1 MVIVLDTN
9 VLVSGLLNPFGP
21 PGRVLDQ
28 VLSNAV
34 RVAFDDRILD
44 EYSEVL
50 ARPKFGFSRTDIQAL
65 IDLLRLNGQQVVAGP
80 MAAGN
85 MPDAG
90 DIPFAEV
97 AMSARAD
104 ALVTGNLGHFD
115 LLDKEGVPVISPSE
129 FLESLG
135 RLLQEDEDP

>member
-28 VLSNAV
+28 VVSNTV
-34 RVAFDDRILD
+34 GVAFDDRIPD

-50 ARPKFGFSRTDIQAL
+50 ARPKFGFSRRDIQAL
-65 IDLLRLNGQQVVAGP
+65 VDHLRLNGQQVVAAP
-80 MAAGN
+80 IPALN
-85 MPDAG
+85 LPDAG

-97 AMSARAD
+97 AISVRAD
-104 ALVTGNLGHFD
+104 ALVTGNLGDFD
-115 LLDKEGVPVISPSE
+115 LLEEQGVPVLSPSE

-135 RLLQEDEDP
+135 RLLQED

>member
-1 MVIVLDTN
+1 LVIVLDTN

-28 VLSNAV
+28 VLLNTV

-50 ARPKFGFSRTDIQAL
+50 ARPKFGFSRTDTQAL
-65 IDLLRLNGQQVVAGP
+65 IDHLRLNGKQVVSAP
-80 MAAGN
+80 IRASN
-85 MPDAG
+85 LPDAG

-97 AMSARAD
+97 AISASVD

-115 LLDKEGVPVISPSE
+115 LLDKEGVPVLSPSE

-135 RLLQEDEDP
+135 RLLQQED

>member
-28 VLSNAV
+28 VVSNTV

-50 ARPKFGFSRTDIQAL
+50 ARLKFGFSRTDTQPL
-65 IDLLRLNGQQVVAGP
+65 IDHLRLNGKQVVSAP
-80 MAAGN
+80 IRALN
-85 MPDAG
+85 LPDAG

-97 AMSARAD
+97 AISASVD

-115 LLDKEGVPVISPSE
+115 LLDKESVPVLSPSE

-135 RLLQEDEDP
+135 RLLQED

>member
-28 VLSNAV
+28 VLMNTV

-50 ARPKFGFSRTDIQAL
+50 ARPKFGFSRPNTQAL
-65 IDLLRLNGQQVVAGP
+65 TDHLRLNGKQIVSAP
-80 MAAGN
+80 IRASN
-85 MPDAG
+85 LPDAG

-97 AMSARAD
+97 AISASVD

-115 LLDKEGVPVISPSE
+115 LLDKEGVPVLSPSE

-135 RLLQEDEDP
+135 RLLQQED

>member
-1 MVIVLDTN
+1 LVIVLDTN

-28 VLSNAV
+28 VLSNTV
-34 RVAFDDRILD
+34 RVVFDDRVLD
-44 EYSEVL
+44 EYSSVL
-50 ARPKFGFSRTDIQAL
+50 ARPKFGFSPTDIQAL
-65 IDLLRLNGQQVVAGP
+65 IDHIRLNGQQVL
-80 MAAGN
+80 AAPN
-85 MPDAG
+85 SALNLPDPS

-97 AMSARAD
+97 AISAPAD

-115 LLDKEGVPVISPSE
+115 PLEAQGVPVLSPSE

-135 RLLQEDEDP
+135 RMLQED

>member
-28 VLSNAV
+28 VLSNTV

-50 ARPKFGFSRTDIQAL
+50 ARPKFGFSRTDTQAL
-65 IDLLRLNGQQVVAGP
+65 IAHLRLNGKQVVSAP
-80 MAAGN
+80 IRALN
-85 MPDAG
+85 LPDAG

-97 AMSARAD
+97 AMSASVD

-115 LLDKEGVPVISPSE
+115 LLDKEGVPVLSPSE

-135 RLLQEDEDP
+135 RLLQQED

>member
-28 VLSNAV
+28 VLSNTV
-34 RVAFDDRILD
+34 RVAFDDRVLD
-44 EYSEVL
+44 EYSSVL
-50 ARPKFGFSRTDIQAL
+50 ARPKFGFSPADIQAL
-65 IDLLRLNGQQVVAGP
+65 IDHLRLNGQQVL
-80 MAAGN
+80 AAPISALN
-85 MPDAG
+85 LPDAS
-90 DIPFAEV
+90 DLPFAEV
-97 AMSARAD
+97 AISAPAD

-115 LLDKEGVPVISPSE
+115 PLEAQGVPVLSPSE

-135 RLLQEDEDP
+135 RMLQED

>member
-28 VLSNAV
+28 VLMNTV

-50 ARPKFGFSRTDIQAL
+50 ARPKFGFSRPNTQAL
-65 IDLLRLNGQQVVAGP
+65 TDHLRLNGKQVVSAP
-80 MAAGN
+80 IRASN
-85 MPDAG
+85 LPDAG

-97 AMSARAD
+97 AISASVD

-115 LLDKEGVPVISPSE
+115 LLDKEGVPVLSPSE

-135 RLLQEDEDP
+135 RLLQQED